1 MIPVLYKANET
12 KFDSQGVGC
21 LTDCITCYVHEK
33 LNGVYE
39 LKFTYPITGVHF
51 SDIKVGAIVDAI
63 PSDGK
68 AVQHFRIDT
77 ITKPIGGKV
86 TVEATHISYQLSYVP
101 VKPFDAVGVLE
112 ALNGLKENSLA
123 SNPFSVWTDISNT
136 ATKYSQKE
144 PASFRQRLGGV
155 AGSILDCFGG
165 EYEFDNYTVKLY
177 AHRGI
182 DRGVVIEYGKNL
194 TDLEQEESIDKVI
207 TGIVPFWKDSN
218 GDKVVSIET
227 PIESEYASKY
237 PFKRTVVKDFS
248 TNFEEEPTV
257 EQLRTYTESYI
268 KNNCVGVPQV
278 SLDVSFVALEDT
290 EEYKSLSR
298 ERINLGDTVTVRFAE
313 LGVDAKAKVIEYKY
327 DVLAERYDSLKIGS
341 VRSSLASTIS
351 EITKVADSAV
361 TKSILDAV
369 IKYQTELIKGGFGGY
384 LVTNYVNGYPSEIIC
399 GDSPNIEQMV
409 NCIRLNKNGLGIS
422 KSGYNGPYSTAITGN
437 GINAS
442 LINFGEM
449 DGNLIK
455 AKTLQIGS
463 FDEATENTI
472 TSSLSEAVT
481 EWYVSTSPTE
491 LKGGSWSE
499 TRPAW
504 TESNYIW
511 QRLRTENK
519 KGEISYSE
527 PSCVQGNTGA
537 KGDRG
542 EKGERGL
549 QGIQGKQGEQ
559 GISVSDITNFYKAS
573 DKSTGIVAPQSSGGR
588 NLARSTTNEYA
599 KPFTGFYGTDNVCPN
614 LSRVYLKG
622 LNIGD
627 IVTVRLVYKYDNI
640 VPVDGQKARCWIQGN
655 GNVTMWGGG
664 AFTSFDIFDNL
675 SGSGVKTV
683 VYSFKIYAEQVENEY
698 WDTSIRHDGVK
709 SGSVTYKEFKVEKGS
724 SATDWTPAPE
734 DSGWSTTPPQL
745 TATNK
750 YMWNYSMIS
759 GSSNEVLSYTPA
771 TMIGV
776 YGDKGIDGKGVKSAE
791 ITYQTWTDGITTPS
805 GTWSTTVPDTTA
817 DKPYLWTRT
826 VITYTD
832 NTKSTSYSVG
842 STLKGVNVGGRNLFL
857 KSKTDP
863 GTTFEKGE
871 EVNSFSTIW
880 KTYIGDGYLDSYPHQ
895 SPLLIPKVGQTYTIQ
910 MMARGR
916 VYRFY
921 AYDGYDLS
929 NINLLNV
936 KTVEYDNSDGIYNS
950 SAEPLN
956 WVAAYSVSNPD
967 SWNALK
973 NGTTHT
979 VGSIERIVTKYQN
992 KLYDAYFY
1000 VISANGK
1007 ACKCYYVFVGKQ
1019 TGGFIQQ
1026 FWFPNVYGNDAS
1038 DSRTEITLTD
1048 KWELKSHQWTP
1059 SSNLDSETQHSMII
1073 CRMQSGQ
1080 GVGTVEIYAP
1090 KFELGNIAT
1099 DWTPAPED
1107 VDADISNAQTTANSA
1122 QTNASTAQQTA
1133 NDAQSTANDALNKA
1147 DSAQASANSAIKS
1160 YQDAINKAKDAQIS
1174 ADRATELANGAQ
1186 QGVSNIEQVVKI
1198 DTQGVRIYEKENSKN
1213 YVHQKSDGSHF
1224 YTNNAENGVLGPDS
1238 RMNNLAVNDYFM
1250 SASHRMEYG
1259 NVLNQDASVFYHIGK
1274 LKKVVQ

>member
-51 SDIKVGAIVDAI
+51 SDIKVGAIVDAT

-177 AHRGI
+177 AHRGT

-248 TNFEEEPTV
+248 SNFEEEPTV

-542 EKGERGL
+542 EQGKTGSAGADGNSFATLITNYTYTQSEIEKWAKDGYSGEWAVNSSAGVKVGDTVLLRVNNSTKGGYSFIIAKVTTVNSESVVTTVSSGLIDKGDTGVRGSITYTSIFECSPEQSGLYFSGLTPKVSADNPPLIGDMSITPSGKIYIVKAVNVTGDSKTGGGTYAVGGL
-549 QGIQGKQGEQ
+549 Q
-559 GISVSDITNFYKAS
+559 TNIK
-573 DKSTGIVAPQSSGGR
+573 GPQ
-588 NLARSTTNEYA
+588 
-599 KPFTGFYGTDNVCPN
+599 
-614 LSRVYLKG
+614 
-622 LNIGD
+622 
-627 IVTVRLVYKYDNI
+627 
-640 VPVDGQKARCWIQGN
+640 
-655 GNVTMWGGG
+655 
-664 AFTSFDIFDNL
+664 
-675 SGSGVKTV
+675 
-683 VYSFKIYAEQVENEY
+683 
-698 WDTSIRHDGVK
+698 
-709 SGSVTYKEFKVEKGS
+709 
-724 SATDWTPAPE
+724 
-734 DSGWSTTPPQL
+734 
-745 TATNK
+745 
-750 YMWNYSMIS
+750 
-759 GSSNEVLSYTPA
+759 
-771 TMIGV
+771 
-776 YGDKGIDGKGVKSAE
+776 GDKGVAGNGVKSAE
-791 ITYQTWTDGITTPS
+791 ITYQIWADGTTTPN
-805 GTWSTTVPDTTA
+805 GTWIATVPDTTA

-826 VITYTD
+826 IITYTD

-842 STLKGVNVGGRNLFL
+842 STLKGVNVGGRNLIGDSEFTNTSWSNNNGFDIVNTNGSSFSYTADGIRTVQKSGWGGTGILIRTDIAPIEYEKTVTLSFDL
-857 KSKTDP
+857 KLVKTDW
-863 GTTFEKGE
+863 TF
-871 EVNSFSTIW
+871 FSANAN
-880 KTYIGDGYLDSYPHQ
+880 
-895 SPLLIPKVGQTYTIQ
+895 KVGDANWWAQGVPTTSTGVDVAIKDLNNWHRVSCTIKIP
-910 MMARGR
+910 A
-916 VYRFY
+916 
-921 AYDGYDLS
+921 
-929 NINLLNV
+929 
-936 KTVEYDNSDGIYNS
+936 KNSMY
-950 SAEPLN
+950 E
-956 WVAAYSVSNPD
+956 
-967 SWNALK
+967 K
-973 NGTTHT
+973 NRQ
-979 VGSIERIVTKYQN
+979 VLIRLI
-992 KLYDAYFY
+992 
-1000 VISANGK
+1000 
-1007 ACKCYYVFVGKQ
+1007 
-1019 TGGFIQQ
+1019 
-1026 FWFPNVYGNDAS
+1026 
-1038 DSRTEITLTD
+1038 
-1048 KWELKSHQWTP
+1048 
-1059 SSNLDSETQHSMII
+1059 
-1073 CRMQSGQ
+1073 SGQ
-1080 GVGTVEIYAP
+1080 DGANYEYYMKNL

-1107 VDADISNAQTTANSA
+1107 VDSDISNAQTTANSA
-1122 QTNASTAQQTA
+1122 KTNASTAQQSA

-1147 DSAQASANSAIKS
+1147 NSAQASANSAIKS